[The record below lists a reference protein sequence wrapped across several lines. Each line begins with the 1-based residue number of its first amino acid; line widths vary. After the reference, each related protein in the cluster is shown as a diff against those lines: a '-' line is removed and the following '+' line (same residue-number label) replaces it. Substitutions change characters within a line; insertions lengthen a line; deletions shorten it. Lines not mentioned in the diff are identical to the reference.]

1 MISNRVQAFRIAHG
15 IVRKGE
21 SLADM
26 LKELTHGDFM
36 PSLLPLYDAAVI
48 AVKPESKISAL
59 MVESMRREDSQT
71 ASESPRKTRGKAH
84 NARYLGSVSQHIAPM
99 SESALNW
106 LSDLHSKAIQNRRMP
121 ITIEPI
127 TIEES

>member
-36 PSLLPLYDAAVI
+36 PSRLPLHDAPVI
-48 AVKPESKISAL
+48 AVKPESTVSAL
-59 MVESMRREDSQT
+59 MVESRREDNSV
-71 ASESPRKTRGKAH
+71 SESPRKTRKHSKSRVLGCANDGKRA
-84 NARYLGSVSQHIAPM
+84 VSPK
-99 SESALNW
+99 SLNW
-106 LSDLHSKAIQNRRMP
+106 LSDLRDAAMRNRP
-121 ITIEPI
+121 IPTIAV
-127 TIEES
+127 IEESDNV